1 VVTTAAAI
9 DREALGASKT
19 IEVTATSAEIGRAAC
34 RDTVTI
40 NDVNEFA
47 VSTPADTNGAANAVD
62 ENVAIGTT
70 VGVTAFASDAD
81 ATTNAVSYAITGGT
95 GAALFAIGATSGVVT
110 TAAAIDREALGA
122 SKTIEVTATSADGST
137 AAQTFTITINDV
149 NEFAVSTPADTNG
162 AANAVDENVAI
173 GTTVG
178 VTAFASD
185 ADATT
190 NAVSYAITGGT
201 GAALFAIGATSG
213 VVTTAAAIDREALGA
228 SKTIEVTATSADG
241 STAAQTF
248 TITINDVNEFAV
260 STPADTNGAANAVD
274 ENVAI
279 GTTVGV
285 TAFASDVDA
294 TTNAVSYAITGGTGA
309 ALFAIGAT

>member
-1 VVTTAAAI
+1 TTNAVSYAITGGTGAALFAIGATSGVVTTAAAI
-9 DREALGASKT
+9 DREGSEERRVGK
-19 IEVTATSAEIGRAAC
+19 ESATSWDGSTAAQ
-34 RDTVTI
+34 TFTITI

-70 VGVTAFASDAD
+70 VWVTAFPADAD

-122 SKTIEVTATSADGST
+122 SKTIEST
-137 AAQTFTITINDV
+137 AASTQGTSAAQTLTITINDD

-162 AANAVDENVAI
+162 AANAVDENVSI
-173 GTTVG
+173 GTTVA
-178 VTAFASD
+178 VTALSPY
-185 ADATT
+185 TT
-190 NAVSYAITGGT
+190 LFRSAVSYAITGGT

-228 SKTIEVTATSADG
+228 SK
-241 STAAQTF
+241 
-248 TITINDVNEFAV
+248 
-260 STPADTNGAANAVD
+260 
-274 ENVAI
+274 
-279 GTTVGV
+279 
-285 TAFASDVDA
+285 
-294 TTNAVSYAITGGTGA
+294 
-309 ALFAIGAT
+309 

>member
-1 VVTTAAAI
+1 SPKPQIVIVKVWAAV
-9 DREALGASKT
+9 EP
-19 IEVTATSAEIGRAAC
+19 SAEVA
-34 RDTVTI
+34 VTS

-149 NEFAVSTPADTNG
+149 NEFAVSTPADTKR
-162 AANAVDENVAI
+162 
-173 GTTVG
+173 GT
-178 VTAFASD
+178 
-185 ADATT
+185 
-190 NAVSYAITGGT
+190 N
-201 GAALFAIGATSG
+201 
-213 VVTTAAAIDREALGA
+213 
-228 SKTIEVTATSADG
+228 
-241 STAAQTF
+241 
-248 TITINDVNEFAV
+248 
-260 STPADTNGAANAVD
+260 
-274 ENVAI
+274 
-279 GTTVGV
+279 
-285 TAFASDVDA
+285 
-294 TTNAVSYAITGGTGA
+294 
-309 ALFAIGAT
+309 

>member
-1 VVTTAAAI
+1 HAVRYPL
-9 DREALGASKT
+9 DRRS
-19 IEVTATSAEIGRAAC
+19 
-34 RDTVTI
+34 
-40 NDVNEFA
+40 F
-47 VSTPADTNGAANAVD
+47 PARRS
-62 ENVAIGTT
+62 
-70 VGVTAFASDAD
+70 SD
-81 ATTNAVSYAITGGT
+81 
-95 GAALFAIGATSGVVT
+95 LTSGVVT

-173 GTTVG
+173 GTTAG
-178 VTAFASD
+178 VTAFASH
-185 ADATT
+185 AHATT
-190 NAVSYAITGGT
+190 NALSYAITAGT
-201 GAALFAIGATSG
+201 GAALFA
-213 VVTTAAAIDREALGA
+213 LGA
-228 SKTIEVTATSADG
+228 SAGLVPPPAASTRFPYTTLFRSEVTATSADG

-279 GTTVGV
+279 GT
-285 TAFASDVDA
+285 
-294 TTNAVSYAITGGTGA
+294 
-309 ALFAIGAT
+309 